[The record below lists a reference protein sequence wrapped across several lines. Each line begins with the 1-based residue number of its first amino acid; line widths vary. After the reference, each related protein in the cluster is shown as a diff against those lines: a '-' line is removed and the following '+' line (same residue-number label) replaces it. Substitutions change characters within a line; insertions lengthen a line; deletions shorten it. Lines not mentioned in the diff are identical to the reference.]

1 MSIKKKQEIL
11 LDITGIAFGGRGI
24 SKVDGY
30 TIFVERA
37 VPGDRVL
44 AKIIKKKKSYAEA
57 YTIKIIEPSPDRL
70 TPPCRYSG
78 MCGGC
83 KWQFLN
89 YEKQLEYKKQHVIE
103 ALEHIGGFSDV
114 TVLETIPSEKEF
126 GYRNKMEF
134 SCSDRRWLLSEELG
148 DPNIKNDFALGLHV
162 PKTFD
167 KIVDIHECMLHP
179 DQGNRIL
186 NDTRDYM
193 KKSGYPAYGIKSH
206 EGFWRF
212 LMLRHSAAYDQWLV
226 NVITAE
232 ENPVAVNP
240 LAEMLMARHD
250 NIIGIVN
257 NVTGKKAS
265 ISVGDYETPLAG
277 ERCLKERLGDFE
289 FEISANSFFQTNTAG
304 AEKLYETV
312 SCYAALTG
320 GEFVVDLYCGTG
332 TIAIWLSK
340 QAGKVIG
347 LEIVE
352 SAVADAAKN
361 CQRNNVE
368 NCSFIAGDIRTS
380 IANIETR
387 PDVMIIDP
395 PRAGMHK
402 EVVRSICTLAP
413 ERIVYVSC
421 NPTTLARDLVMLAA
435 DYTVEEVRPV
445 DMFPHTYHVESVA
458 KLSRKC

>member
-57 YTIKIIEPSPDRL
+57 YTIEIIEPSPDLL

-78 MCGGC
+78 VCGGC

-103 ALEHIGGFSDV
+103 ALEHIGGLSDV
-114 TVLETIPSEKEF
+114 SVLETIPSEKVF

-167 KIVDIHECMLHP
+167 KIIDIHECMIHP

-193 KKSGYPAYGIKSH
+193 KNSGYPAYGIKSH

-212 LMLRHSAAYDQWLV
+212 LMLRHSLAYDQWLV

-232 ENPVAVNP
+232 EIPAAVAP

-250 NIIGIVN
+250 NIAGIVN

-265 ISVGDYETPLAG
+265 ISVGEYETPLAG
-277 ERCLKERLGDFE
+277 ERCLKECLGDFE

-312 SCYAALTG
+312 SDYAELTG
-320 GEFVVDLYCGTG
+320 DEFVVDLYCGTG
-332 TIAIWLSK
+332 TIAIWLSR
-340 QAGKVIG
+340 QAGRVVG
-347 LEIVE
+347 LEIVA
-352 SAVADAAKN
+352 SAVADAEKN
-361 CQRNNVE
+361 CKRNNVN

-402 EVVRSICTLAP
+402 DVVKSICMLAP

-421 NPTTLARDLVMLAA
+421 NPTTLARDLVMLAS

-458 KLSRKC
+458 KLSRKR